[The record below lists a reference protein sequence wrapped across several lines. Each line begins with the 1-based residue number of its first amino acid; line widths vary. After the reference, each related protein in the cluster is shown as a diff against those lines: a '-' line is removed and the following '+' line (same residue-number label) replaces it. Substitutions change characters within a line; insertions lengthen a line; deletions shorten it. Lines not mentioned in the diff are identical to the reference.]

1 MILLSVP
8 ANSAVLLKFVSIS
21 KRAFAPFFIITALL
35 CLLQT
40 SRDLAFFLWWLGLCL
55 LVALARLQQ
64 EQSFKLSWVSVALTG
79 FCLLL
84 LINALYLNPV
94 YHAEGIF
101 FSATLLATF
110 ILASYRPDWL
120 AQIGF
125 KIFCAVIA
133 LIAVWALVQWL
144 TGWGFIDEKSVR
156 SVALFTTPNTLA
168 TVLNLG
174 LMPVL
179 AYYLLGYGGRR
190 VYGLTLLLFA
200 ALLTTQ
206 SRGGYLGLMAG
217 ILFVISFTGQ
227 AAVAEQWQRYRTIAV
242 GFLGVLVFFKLYA
255 WLGLASWSMDAVF
268 ATFSHGD
275 SSYRW
280 EIYQLVWHGLAE
292 NLWLGIGY
300 FNFGYYFEV
309 HKVSPFL
316 DGRTFFVHSDYLQFA
331 LETGLLGLGVFLLL
345 IVAVYGQLFKFR
357 QQAMAEQRLPLILS
371 AAAITSMLAH
381 ALVDYP
387 FYIPVLLAVF
397 GAYLGII
404 NQCLIKMG
412 ASHWQLRKMS
422 GQPVLGLRSG
432 FISGVLLIGVT
443 GWLGLPAFASVSANY
458 GLYRLQHADAQRGL
472 YWHGIARVL
481 QPREA
486 GYYWRE
492 GIIRRDLGLT
502 QTRPDLLEKSNAVFS
517 KGLEVNPFEVNN
529 LLEKIALHRQYR
541 TMLKQPASHQDIM
554 TWINYAKSLQP
565 YSDGVQMEY
574 VRCLDFVGEHV
585 KALEQAKELADKR
598 PQSKAVQKLFESV
611 SHE

>member
-1 MILLSVP
+1 LTLLSA
-8 ANSAVLLKFVSIS
+8 ANSAVPLKFVSTS

-64 EQSFKLSWVSVALTG
+64 EQSFKSSWVSVALTG

-84 LINALYLNPV
+84 FTNAVYLNPV
-94 YHAEGIF
+94 YHAEGAY
-101 FSATLLATF
+101 FSATLLVAF

-120 AQIGF
+120 TQTGF
-125 KIFCAVIA
+125 KIFCTVII

-144 TGWGFIDEKSVR
+144 TGWGFIDEENAR

-168 TVLNLG
+168 TALNLG

-179 AYYLLGYGGRR
+179 AYYLLGYGGRG

-200 ALLTTQ
+200 ALLATQ
-206 SRGGYLGLMAG
+206 SRGGYLGLLAG
-217 ILFVISFTGQ
+217 IVFLVTFVGHTSVVT
-227 AAVAEQWQRYRTIAV
+227 QWLRYRAVAV
-242 GFLGVLVFFKLYA
+242 GFLGILVFFKLYA

-309 HKVSPFL
+309 HKVPPFL

-331 LETGLLGLGVFLLL
+331 LETGLLGLGLFLLL

-357 QQAMAEQRLPLILS
+357 RQAMTEQRLPLILS
-371 AAAITSMLAH
+371 AAAITTMLAH

-404 NQCLIKMG
+404 NQCLINMG
-412 ASHWQLRKMS
+412 TSHWQLRKMS

-432 FISGVLLIGVT
+432 FISGVLLIGVM
-443 GWLGLPAFASVSANY
+443 GWLGLPAFASVSASY
-458 GLYRLQHADAQRGL
+458 GLYRLQHADAQHGL

-492 GIIRRDLGLT
+492 GIIWRDLGFT
-502 QTRPDLLEKSNAVFS
+502 QTRPDLLEKSNSVFS
-517 KGLEVNPFEVNN
+517 KGFEVNPFEVNN
-529 LLEKIALHRQYR
+529 LLEKIALHRQYG
-541 TMLKQPASHQDIM
+541 TMLKQPASHQDIV

-565 YSDGVQMEY
+565 HSDSVQMEY
-574 VRCLDFVGEHV
+574 IRCLDFVGERS
-585 KALEQAKELADKR
+585 KAIEQAKVLVHRR
-598 PQSKAVQKLFESV
+598 PQSKSAQRLLESV